1 MCPSLSIPKGSC
13 DRAINY
19 TKRSHWQKVFWLV
32 QLVDDL
38 SFLGINSRRVVSFHP
53 EFRSHRAFR
62 GKRRERGAERQI
74 RFNCNFSGH
83 SCKILIRQ
91 SYPAIYQDLTLFV
104 DSTSVLQ
111 TRLSRDVSLILRE
124 TGSSIFL
131 EKILGH
137 ALHTPQE
144 QANRICG
151 FPGWGRESKKINTK
165 QKFYS
170 GSF

>member
-1 MCPSLSIPKGSC
+1 MTSLSGNKFTPCCFFPSWISIAQGVQREKERKGSGE
-13 DRAINY
+13 AN
-19 TKRSHWQKVFWLV
+19 KV
-32 QLVDDL
+32 QLQFFWA
-38 SFLGINSRRVVSFHP
+38 FLQNSY
-53 EFRSHRAFR
+53 
-62 GKRRERGAERQI
+62 
-74 RFNCNFSGH
+74 
-83 SCKILIRQ
+83 RQ
-91 SYPAIYQDLTLFV
+91 SCPAIYQDLTLFV

-151 FPGWGRESKKINTK
+151 FPGWGRESKKINTDGTK
-165 QKFYS
+165 VLLGVFLVSLIVIKVHEPSCNDLNWIQLTKLKS
-170 GSF
+170 